1 MLRKW
6 KGLIILAAVV
16 LSIWALYPTLKLN
29 RLNDEDRQYMEP
41 SKLEGLEA
49 KAIHLGL
56 DLQGGMHLVLE
67 VDVSQLPDE
76 EKMGA
81 IEGVKDVI
89 ESRVNQFGVSEA
101 VVQREG
107 RNRII
112 VELPG
117 LRDIERASKLIGQT
131 AQLEFKL
138 LKDTDELAEV
148 IRKIDRVLASGVAS
162 VKKGEEKPSELFE
175 SEGFLEDT
183 LDDSLLATRPF
194 SSLLVDHSGDIA
206 FREGDSPKVEAILAD
221 SLVRKAIPPD
231 GEFVRARK
239 AEIGKDG
246 SKVYPLY
253 YVKSKPE
260 MTGAS
265 VADARATIGSGTEPN
280 IAGRPIINFTTTK
293 EAVRLFSRITGSNV
307 GERLAIVLDGR
318 AYSAPVIQV
327 KIRNGRSIITG
338 MKDLDEARDL
348 AIAIRT
354 GALPA
359 PVRVIGEWTVGP
371 SLGSDSIR
379 GGFRAALIGF
389 VVVVIF
395 MIIYYSFS
403 GLIADLALVL
413 NLIFIMAVLA
423 GFRFTLTLPGVAGII
438 LTIGMA
444 VDANVLIFERI
455 REELRAGRT
464 LRLALDNGY
473 SKAFKTILDA
483 NVTTIIAAVFL
494 YQFGTGPIKGFALTL
509 FIGILSSM
517 FTAIVVTRAVLE
529 WILSRREYSGLRIGK
544 SLLFTESHF
553 GFISLRRKAFILSA
567 AFILAG
573 IIFFGVNRGLN
584 LGIDFTGGTL
594 LEAHFDPPVPV
605 SEVRESLSDV
615 GVGDQELDFSKS
627 EIKQFGNPNNILI
640 RVPTVPGKEGVLDAI
655 KEKLKT
661 SFPQSISASSSEWIR
676 RQEQVGP
683 KIGGELS
690 GKAVRAIIY
699 ALLGILVY
707 VGWRFEFKF
716 ALAAVV
722 ALFHDVLFTV
732 GVFAAVRWEVSLAV
746 VAALLTIVGY
756 SLNDTIV
763 VFDRIRENL
772 RIYKREDYA
781 SVINRGI
788 NETLSRTIITS
799 VTTLFVILSLLLLGG
814 EVIRGFAIALTIGV
828 IVGTYSS
835 IFVAS
840 PILVE
845 WRLRKE
851 RKSAQAEE
859 QKRGRRRG

>member
-1 MLRKW
+1 MLKKW
-6 KGLIILAAVV
+6 RGVIILAAVF
-16 LSIWALYPTLKLN
+16 LSIWALYPTFKLS
-29 RLNDEDRQYMEP
+29 RLSDSERRSMEP
-41 SKLEGLEA
+41 SKLEKLED

-67 VDVSQLPDE
+67 VDVSRLPE
-76 EKMGA
+76 SERMSA
-81 IEGVKDVI
+81 IDGVKDVI
-89 ESRVNQFGVSEA
+89 ENRVNQFGVSEA

-138 LKDTDELAEV
+138 LKDTDELRE
-148 IRKIDRVLASGVAS
+148 IITNIDRVLADRVSS
-162 VKKGEEKPSELFE
+162 VKRGKEKPGGLFE
-175 SEGFLEDT
+175 SEGALGEALE
-183 LDDSLLATRPF
+183 DSLLAARPF
-194 SSLLVDHSGDIA
+194 SSLLVDYYGDIA
-206 FREGDSPKVEAILAD
+206 VREEDRPRVEAILAD

-231 GEFVRARK
+231 GEFLWARR
-239 AEIGKDG
+239 AEIGRDG
-246 SKVYPLY
+246 GRVYPLY

-265 VADARATIGSGTEPN
+265 VADARATIGSGVDPE
-280 IAGRPIINFTTTK
+280 IAGRPIINFRTTRDG
-293 EAVRLFSRITGSNV
+293 ARLFSRVTGANV
-307 GERLAIVLDGR
+307 GERLAIVLDNR
-318 AYSAPVIQV
+318 VYSAPRIKT
-327 KIRNGRSIITG
+327 KIRDGRSVITG
-338 MKDLDEARDL
+338 MRSLEEARDL

-359 PVRVIGEWTVGP
+359 PVKVIGEWTVGP

-379 GGFRAALIGF
+379 NGFRAAIIGF
-389 VVVVIF
+389 IVVVGF
-395 MIIYYSFS
+395 MVVYYSFS
-403 GLIADLALVL
+403 GLVANLALVL

-455 REELRAGRT
+455 REELRAGRG

-473 SKAFKTILDA
+473 SKAFRTILDA

-517 FTAIVVTRAVLE
+517 FTAIVVTRAVFD
-529 WILSRREYSGLRIGK
+529 WVLSRRDYQSLRIGTAH
-544 SLLFTESHF
+544 LFVGSNF
-553 GFISLRRKAFILSA
+553 KFIDLRRKAFIFSI

-573 IIFFGVNRGLN
+573 VAFFGINKGLN

-594 LEAHFDPPVPV
+594 LELHFDPPVPV
-605 SEVRESLSDV
+605 SKVRESLSKVVV
-615 GVGDQELDFSKS
+615 GGQEFDFSKS
-627 EIKQFGNPNNILI
+627 EIKEFGSPNNILI
-640 RVPTVPGKEGVLDAI
+640 RVPAGPEREGVLAAI
-655 KEKLKT
+655 KGKLRE
-661 SFPQSISASSSEWIR
+661 SFPQSISASSSDWIR

-683 KIGGELS
+683 KIGSELR
-690 GKAVRAIIY
+690 GKAIRAIIY
-699 ALLGILVY
+699 ALLGILIY
-707 VGWRFEFKF
+707 VGWRFEFRF
-716 ALAAVV
+716 ALAAVI

-732 GVFAAVRWEVSLAV
+732 GAFAAVRWEVSLAV

-772 RIYKREDYA
+772 RAYKREDYA
-781 SVINRGI
+781 SVVNRGI

-799 VTTLFVILSLLLLGG
+799 MTTLFVVLSLLLLGG

-828 IVGTYSS
+828 LVGTYSS

-851 RKSAQAEE
+851 RKLARAGG
-859 QKRGRRRG
+859 QKGRKKL